1 LVCFASGRTG
11 TKLSRSVA
19 QGLADQLNGVLNRTV
34 SDSRLSITPIAGYPD
49 AFELIRVVDGA
60 NASLELG
67 GTTARLYVRLV
78 VVVEDG
84 RCRTESYAYRLQ
96 ADGSMGSWLV
106 RWEYVRDP
114 PPSDSAYPRAHVH
127 VNGKFPDEAP
137 IGRLHIPTR
146 RMSLELIVRHLI
158 TDWDVKPR
166 SDGWEAILDDS
177 IVASGEYVSAAPGLR
192 SK

>member
-1 LVCFASGRTG
+1 LVCFASARTG

-19 QGLADQLNGVLNRTV
+19 QVLADQLNSVLNRTV

-49 AFELIRVVDGA
+49 AFELIRVVDEA
-60 NASLELG
+60 NAPLELDG
-67 GTTARLYVRLV
+67 STARLYVRMV

-96 ADGSMGSWLV
+96 ADESMRSWLV
-106 RWEYVRDP
+106 RWEYVSDP
-114 PPSDSAYPRAHVH
+114 SPADVGYPQAHVH
-127 VNGKFPDEAP
+127 VNGKFPDQSA

-146 RMSLELIVRHLI
+146 QMPLELIVRHLI

-166 SDGWEAILDDS
+166 SDDWEAILDESVESFD
-177 IVASGEYVSAAPGLR
+177 GHRG
-192 SK
+192 